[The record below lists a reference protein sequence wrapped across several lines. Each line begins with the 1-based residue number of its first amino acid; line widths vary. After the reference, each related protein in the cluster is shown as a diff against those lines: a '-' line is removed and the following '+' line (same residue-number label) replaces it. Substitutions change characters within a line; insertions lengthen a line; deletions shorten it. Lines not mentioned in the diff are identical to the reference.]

1 MIKFQPERLE
11 KKLDA
16 LTRRWDVYENDL
28 SKENLTQRPV
38 FTQT

>member
-1 MIKFQPERLE
+1 MIKFRPERLG

-38 FTQT
+38 FT